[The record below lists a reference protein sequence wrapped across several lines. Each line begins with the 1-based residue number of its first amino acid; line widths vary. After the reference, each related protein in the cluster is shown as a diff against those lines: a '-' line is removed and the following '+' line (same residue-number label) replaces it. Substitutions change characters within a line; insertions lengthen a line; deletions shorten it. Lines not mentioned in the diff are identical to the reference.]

1 MFTDIG
7 SNNPVANDRVRPED
21 DLDMEFPN
29 MSSLRMN
36 MSPDD
41 MMSRRPSRS
50 SDVRPSSS
58 GSKRKRIMQ
67 QIDSLDVI
75 RDVMDCTN
83 AQLRAI
89 AEWPDKTLQSEA
101 FVRWEVLAHLQSI
114 LDLSEEDLMKCIMV
128 VMEKT
133 SLMHTFF
140 EMPDHLKRAYCRV
153 ILRNNP

>member
-67 QIDSLDVI
+67 QIDSLDVL
-75 RDVMDCTN
+75 RDAMDCTN
-83 AQLRAI
+83 AQL
-89 AEWPDKTLQSEA
+89 
-101 FVRWEVLAHLQSI
+101 QSI
-114 LDLSEEDLMKCIMV
+114 RGLSEKDLTKCMIV
-128 VMEKT
+128 VTEK
-133 SLMHTFF
+133 M
-140 EMPDHLKRAYCRV
+140 
-153 ILRNNP
+153 